1 MTECSQAASAR
12 LAKLASTNRL
22 VPGIEGMVSNLRKAA
37 IVMMSLPPDEA
48 ARIMGKFEAK
58 EVEKLSIEIA
68 KLGRFSSHEQE
79 DAILA
84 FADANPHA
92 LGGSMGGI
100 DAAAALLEKALGDKA
115 SGTVASIRQAL
126 ESLPFGFLKQVDP
139 QNLLTFINDE
149 HPQTIALILSHLAPS
164 YGAQVIAG
172 LSADRQIAVISRIA
186 NMGQTSPEIIEQVE
200 AGLGKRMAAV
210 VSQSFAAAGGV
221 SSVAQ
226 ILNVCD
232 RTTEKTLLENLS
244 QEDPELVEEIRR
256 LMFVFED
263 INKLGDKDIQTI
275 LKNVET
281 SQWAMALKG
290 VSPELKQKILGNM
303 SQRAAA
309 MLSEEIEYLGPVRL
323 SEVEAIQTQIVDI
336 VRRLEETGEITVGG
350 GADGEGDALIS

>member
-1 MTECSQAASAR
+1 MA
-12 LAKLASTNRL
+12 
-22 VPGIEGMVSNLRKAA
+22 SNLRKAA
-37 IVMMSLPPDEA
+37 IVMLSLPGDEA
-48 ARIMGKFEAK
+48 AQIMGKLEPK
-58 EVEKLSIEIA
+58 QVELLSIEIA
-68 KLGRFSSHEQE
+68 KLGRFTSQDQE

-84 FADANPHA
+84 FADANPLA
-92 LGGSMGGI
+92 LGGSMGGL
-100 DAAAALLEKALGDKA
+100 DAAQTLLERALGEDAK
-115 SGTVASIRQAL
+115 STVASLRQSL
-126 ESLPFGFLKQVDP
+126 ESLPFAFLKNVDP

-149 HPQTIALILSHLAPS
+149 HPQTIALILSHLPPA

-172 LSADRQIAVISRIA
+172 LTTERQIAVISRIA

-200 AGLGKRMAAV
+200 SGLEKRMAAV
-210 VSQSFAAAGGV
+210 VSQSFAAAGGIP
-221 SSVAQ
+221 SVAQ

-232 RTTEKTLLENLS
+232 RQTEKTLLENLS
-244 QEDPELVEEIRR
+244 QEDPDLVEEIRR

-290 VSPELKQKILGNM
+290 VSPELRAKILGNM

-309 MLSEEIEYLGPVRL
+309 MLSEEMDYLGAVRL
-323 SEVEAIQTQIVDI
+323 SEVEAVQTQIVDI

-350 GADGEGDALIS
+350 GADGGDDALIS

>member
-1 MTECSQAASAR
+1 M
-12 LAKLASTNRL
+12 
-22 VPGIEGMVSNLRKAA
+22 PSNLRKAA
-37 IVMMSLPPDEA
+37 IVMMSLPSDEA
-48 ARIMGKFEAK
+48 AQIMGKFNPK
-58 EVEKLSIEIA
+58 QVESLSIEIA
-68 KLGRFSSHEQE
+68 KLGRFNSQDQE
-79 DAILA
+79 EAILA

-92 LGGSMGGI
+92 LGGSMGGL
-100 DAAAALLEKALGDKA
+100 DAAQALLERALGEDA
-115 SGTVASIRQAL
+115 TGTVASIRQSL
-126 ESLPFGFLKQVDP
+126 ESLPFSFLKQVDP

-149 HPQTIALILSHLAPS
+149 HPQTIALILSHLAPA

-172 LSADRQIAVISRIA
+172 LSTDRQLAVISRIA

-200 AGLGKRMAAV
+200 SGLEKRMAAV
-210 VSQSFAAAGGV
+210 VSQSFAAAGGIP
-221 SSVAQ
+221 SVAQ

-232 RTTEKTLLENLS
+232 RQTEKSLLENLS
-244 QEDPELVEEIRR
+244 QDDPDLVEEIRR

-263 INKLGDKDIQTI
+263 INKLGDKDIQAI

-290 VSPELKQKILGNM
+290 VSPELRQKILGNM

-309 MLSEEIEYLGPVRL
+309 MLSEEMEYLGPVRL

-350 GADGEGDALIS
+350 GADGGGDSFIT